1 MTDSVNPYIEFG
13 DNNSKKPRR
22 KLITAA
28 NMDMTYKGF
37 MIKLD
42 QSGLA
47 LKFSVNG
54 LLFDSHNDAVAY
66 IDKELKG
73 GKQV

>member
-28 NMDMTYKGF
+28 NMDMAYKGV

-42 QSGLA
+42 QSCLV
-47 LKFSVNG
+47 LKLSVNG
-54 LLFDSHNDAVAY
+54 RLFDTHEEAMAY
-66 IDKELKG
+66 IDKELDN
-73 GKQV
+73 GKKV